1 MGLQKS
7 TKSNEELSRILL
19 IDDDVAI
26 CDLISKYLQHHGH
39 VVDVLNS
46 PDNLEV
52 ALRQPYDAVLLDVN
66 LQGIDGFS
74 ILDQITRDHPGLAV
88 VMLTAVTGVD
98 SVVSAMRQGAF
109 DYLPKPIDMQRLQI
123 AVRNATDR
131 TRLKFERDGLR
142 AAMIRQDGGPD
153 LICASQAMSEV
164 ISLIERVAGSHVP
177 VLLHGEPGCGKE
189 IVARRIH
196 ARSRQKDGDF
206 VCVNCNALTLD
217 SVDREIF
224 GAEDTDQQDGSPR
237 EPGTLFLDEVG
248 ELNSELQTRLLRLLQ
263 DRQSAS
269 RIIAATSRHLP
280 SEVSRGKFRA
290 DLFYRL
296 NVFSITVPPLRDRR
310 EDVEALTRYAI
321 AQFASREMQAP
332 PKISDEALELL
343 MNYEWPG
350 NIRELN
356 NTVERG
362 ALLCANGLIR
372 PGDLP
377 KDIQDA
383 KQQHHENNDHGGFAV
398 TTPYNDSV
406 IRPLRDLEREM
417 MVTALKE
424 TRGNVS
430 EAARRLGIGRA
441 TFYRRAQRH
450 CLTREEGFLG

>member
-1 MGLQKS
+1 EAGSMGLQKS
-7 TKSNEELSRILL
+7 EKSNDQLSRILL

-46 PDNLEV
+46 PEGLNT

-66 LQGIDGFS
+66 LQGVDGFS
-74 ILDQITRDHPGLAV
+74 ILDQITRDYPGLAV

-196 ARSRQKDGDF
+196 ARSRQKDGPF
-206 VCVNCNALTLD
+206 ICVNCNALTLD

-224 GAEDTDQQDGSPR
+224 GDDTQHPDGNGS

-280 SEVSRGKFRA
+280 SEVSRGRFRA

-296 NVFSITVPPLRDRR
+296 NVFSITVPPLRERR

-332 PKISDEALELL
+332 PKVSD
-343 MNYEWPG
+343 
-350 NIRELN
+350 
-356 NTVERG
+356 
-362 ALLCANGLIR
+362 
-372 PGDLP
+372 
-377 KDIQDA
+377 
-383 KQQHHENNDHGGFAV
+383 
-398 TTPYNDSV
+398 
-406 IRPLRDLEREM
+406 
-417 MVTALKE
+417 
-424 TRGNVS
+424 
-430 EAARRLGIGRA
+430 
-441 TFYRRAQRH
+441 
-450 CLTREEGFLG
+450 

>member
-7 TKSNEELSRILL
+7 EKSNDQLSRILL

-46 PDNLEV
+46 PEGLNT

-66 LQGIDGFS
+66 LQGVDGFS
-74 ILDQITRDHPGLAV
+74 ILDQITRDYPGLAV

-196 ARSRQKDGDF
+196 ARSRQKDGPF
-206 VCVNCNALTLD
+206 ICVNCNALTLD

-224 GAEDTDQQDGSPR
+224 GDDTQHPDGNGS

-280 SEVSRGKFRA
+280 SEVSRGRFRA

-296 NVFSITVPPLRDRR
+296 NVFSITVPPLRERR

-332 PKISDEALELL
+332 PKVSDEALELL
-343 MNYEWPG
+343 KSYEWPG

-362 ALLCANGLIR
+362 ALLCANGLIK
-372 PGDLP
+372 PSDLP
-377 KDIQDA
+377 RDIQDA
-383 KQQHHENNDHGGFAV
+383 KYQKPDHHDQGGFSPSASF
-398 TTPYNDSV
+398 NDSN